1 MHLIL
6 PRVIYGNLGDLASR
20 WGVLRALHQLGAE
33 DVTVFRNLDMD
44 IPALPFRA
52 LDYRPLRNL
61 RLDRDARAAFRRAD
75 AVLWAVGLDMQDD
88 SSLARM
94 MYLWVAFRLYRVLGL
109 KVICLFQGAGPVAT
123 RAGRVVARGVLSQVD
138 TFVARDPGTFAL
150 IKKLNPRTKRVLAHD
165 AIFLPGFE
173 EDVAGNNQLD
183 PLFQTGGRPVI
194 GVNIRQWFHFASS
207 LLPYQFSRQKYRQR
221 SEARM
226 RELIR
231 STTELIASLR
241 ARQRA
246 RVLLISAYQA
256 GVLPWEDDLPWLE
269 RVKADFADDDEVR
282 LVNMALTMPAYYD
295 LMSRLDLMIGM
306 RLHSSLAAL
315 RLGVPSINLSYTL
328 KGGDILRHLGLPD
341 SVADL
346 QSFIA
351 SPKDALE
358 RAESM
363 LENRAD
369 ESATVRA
376 AAKSAIELN
385 IEVMKK
391 LLLPDQESE
400 SSLVRPPGRATFGTG
415 RS

>member
-1 MHLIL
+1 MNFIL

-33 DVTVFRNLDMD
+33 DVTVFRNLPHD
-44 IPALPFRA
+44 IPDLPFRA

-61 RLDRDARAAFRRAD
+61 RLDRPARDAFRRAD

-88 SSLARM
+88 SSLVRM
-94 MYLWVAFRLYRVLGL
+94 MYLWVAFRLYRALGL

-123 RAGRVVARGVLSQVD
+123 RAGRAVARGVLSQVD

-150 IKKLNPRTKRVLAHD
+150 IEKLNPRTNRILAHD

-173 EDVAGNNQLD
+173 DDVSNVGRNGIPPAGYHPAPQ
-183 PLFQTGGRPVI
+183 RPII
-194 GVNIRQWFHFASS
+194 GINIRQWFHFASS
-207 LLPYQFSRQKYRQR
+207 ILPYQFSREKYRQR
-221 SEARM
+221 SEAQM
-226 RELIR
+226 QELIR

-241 ARQRA
+241 ARQGA
-246 RVLLISAYQA
+246 RVLLISAYQTD
-256 GVLPWEDDLPWLE
+256 VLPWEDDLPWLE
-269 RVKADFADDDEVR
+269 RVKANFAGDDEVK
-282 LVNMALTMPAYYD
+282 LVDMSLTMPAYYN

-306 RLHSSLAAL
+306 RLHSSLVAL

-346 QSFIA
+346 KGFIQ
-351 SPKDALE
+351 SPKDVLT

-363 LENRAD
+363 LANHAD
-369 ESATVRA
+369 ESAKVRA
-376 AAKSAIELN
+376 AVKSAIDVN
-385 IEVMKK
+385 MEV
-391 LLLPDQESE
+391 LRN
-400 SSLVRPPGRATFGTG
+400 LVSNNPERVAGL
-415 RS
+415 

>member
-1 MHLIL
+1 MNPIL

-33 DVTVFRNLDMD
+33 DVTVFRNLDID
-44 IPALPFRA
+44 VPALPFRA

-61 RLDRDARAAFRRAD
+61 RLDREARAAFRRAD

-88 SSLARM
+88 SSLVRM
-94 MYLWVAFRLYRVLGL
+94 MYLWVAFRLYRALDL
-109 KVICLFQGAGPVAT
+109 KVICLFQGAGPVTT

-150 IKKLNPRTKRVLAHD
+150 IEKLNPRTKRVLAHD

-173 EDVAGNNQLD
+173 EDVERDGI
-183 PLFQTGGRPVI
+183 PLNAELAEWHSAPQNCPII
-194 GVNIRQWFHFASS
+194 GINIRQWFHFASS
-207 LLPYQFSRQKYRQR
+207 ILPYQFSREKYRQR
-221 SEARM
+221 SEAQM
-226 RELIR
+226 QELIR

-241 ARQRA
+241 TRQRA
-246 RVLLISAYQA
+246 RVILISAYQT

-269 RVKADFADDDEVR
+269 RVKANFADDDEVK
-282 LVNMALTMPAYYD
+282 LVDMSLTMPAYYN

-306 RLHSSLAAL
+306 RLHSSLVAL
-315 RLGVPSINLSYTL
+315 RFGVPSINLSYTL

-346 QSFIA
+346 KGFIQ
-351 SPKDALE
+351 SPKDVLA

-363 LENRAD
+363 LANHAD
-369 ESATVRA
+369 EA
-376 AAKSAIELN
+376 AKVHAAVKSAIDVN
-385 IEVMKK
+385 MEV
-391 LLLPDQESE
+391 LRN
-400 SSLVRPPGRATFGTG
+400 LVSNNPEGVAGL
-415 RS
+415 

>member
-1 MHLIL
+1 MNFIL

-20 WGVLRALHQLGAE
+20 WGVLRALHQLSSE
-33 DVTVFRNLDMD
+33 DVTVFRNLPHD
-44 IPALPFRA
+44 IPDLPFRA

-61 RLDRDARAAFRRAD
+61 RLDRPARDAFRRAD

-88 SSLARM
+88 SSLVRM
-94 MYLWVAFRLYRVLGL
+94 MYLWVAFRLYRALGL

-123 RAGRVVARGVLSQVD
+123 RAGRTVARGVLSQVD

-150 IKKLNPRTKRVLAHD
+150 IEKLNPRAKRVLAHD

-173 EDVAGNNQLD
+173 DDVERNGIPLAGYHIVPEGYPAPQNQ
-183 PLFQTGGRPVI
+183 PII
-194 GVNIRQWFHFASS
+194 GINIRQWFHFASS
-207 LLPYQFSRQKYRQR
+207 ILPYQFSREKYRQR
-221 SEARM
+221 SEAQM
-226 RELIR
+226 QELIR

-241 ARQRA
+241 SRQRA
-246 RVLLISAYQA
+246 RILLISAYQT

-269 RVKADFADDDEVR
+269 RVKANFASDDEVQ
-282 LVNMALTMPAYYD
+282 LVDMSLTMPAYYN

-306 RLHSSLAAL
+306 RLHSSLVAL

-346 QSFIA
+346 KGFIQ
-351 SPKDALE
+351 SPKDVLE

-363 LENRAD
+363 LANHVD
-369 ESATVRA
+369 EVTKVRA
-376 AAKSAIELN
+376 AVKSAIDVN
-385 IEVMKK
+385 MEV
-391 LLLPDQESE
+391 LRN
-400 SSLVRPPGRATFGTG
+400 LVSNNPEGVAGL
-415 RS
+415 

>member
-1 MHLIL
+1 MNPIL

-20 WGVLRALHQLGAE
+20 WGVLRALHQLGVD

-44 IPALPFRA
+44 VPSLPFRA

-61 RLDRDARAAFRRAD
+61 RLDRAARDAFRRAD
-75 AVLWAVGLDMQDD
+75 TVLWAVGLDMQDD

-94 MYLWVAFRLYRVLGL
+94 MYLWVAFRLYRALGL
-109 KVICLFQGAGPVAT
+109 KIICLFQGAGPITT
-123 RAGRVVARGVLSQVD
+123 RAGRVLARGVLSQVD
-138 TFVARDPGTFAL
+138 TFVARDPGTYAL
-150 IKKLNPRTKRVLAHD
+150 IEKLNPHPQRVLAHD

-173 EDVAGNNQLD
+173 TDVGRNGIP
-183 PLFQTGGRPVI
+183 PLQTDARPVI

-207 LLPYQFSRQKYRQR
+207 ILPYQFSREKYRQR
-221 SEARM
+221 SEAQM

-241 ARQRA
+241 TRQRA
-246 RVLLISAYQA
+246 RVLLISAYQT

-269 RVKADFADDDEVR
+269 RVKASFADDDEVK
-282 LVNMALTMPAYYD
+282 LVNMAMTMPEYYN

-306 RLHSSLAAL
+306 RLHSSLVAL
-315 RLGVPSINLSYTL
+315 RFNVPSINLSYTL

-346 QSFIA
+346 RGFIE
-351 SPKDALE
+351 SPKDVLT

-363 LENRAD
+363 LANREA
-369 ESATVRA
+369 ERKKVRA
-376 AAKSAIELN
+376 AVTKAIEVNMDVLK
-385 IEVMKK
+385 EVLKN
-391 LLLPDQESE
+391 S
-400 SSLVRPPGRATFGTG
+400 
-415 RS
+415 